1 MADDKDDV
9 PLGDRLRRNSMLA
22 REQQMTWKVNQK
34 LKELEKILLD
44 KARKG
49 ETQLLLHQP
58 LNPDVVNVLEKK
70 HKMTYK
76 METNKTTGLKEY
88 WIRW

>member
-1 MADDKDDV
+1 MAEDKEEL

-22 REQQMTWKVNQK
+22 REQQMTWKVNK
-34 LKELEKILLD
+34 KMKDLEVVLLE

-49 ETQLLLHQP
+49 ETQYLLHDP
-58 LNPDVVNVLEKK
+58 LNADVVNVLEKK

-76 METNKTTGLKEY
+76 METNKATGLKEY